1 VFGGIFLKIGLSNFA
16 KISDYSGVFL
26 VVAILLFSIMLIA
39 SIIGFLGS
47 FRRSTTSL
55 SLYVFIIWTLFIV
68 FWVLFA
74 IFLKKKTDFE
84 NQVLDLCNNRVAS
97 GLAAKL
103 QKAYHNKL
111 PTQFC
116 SKVCPC
122 ASEASRFPASSEYTS
137 AVFNSTGA
145 QNVYQC
151 PKDIYNGD
159 SPKKEATGFLGELE
173 NRFECSGLCTREKWF
188 YFSNVNRGAP
198 LYSCQDTI
206 LSYISEKFIMAYG
219 IILTCAVIM
228 FFAPTPAIVYIC
240 VSSRSMMLN

>member
-1 VFGGIFLKIGLSNFA
+1 MV
-16 KISDYSGVFL
+16 
-26 VVAILLFSIMLIA
+26 MA

-47 FRRSTTSL
+47 LRKNTTFL
-55 SLYVFIIWTLFIV
+55 TLYAFIIWTLFIV
-68 FWVLFA
+68 FWAVFA
-74 IFLKKKTDFE
+74 IFLKKRADFE
-84 NQVLDLCNNRVAS
+84 YQVLDLCNNRVAS
-97 GLAAKL
+97 GLAATL
-103 QKAYHNKL
+103 QKAYANNL

-116 SKVCPC
+116 SKECPC
-122 ASEASRFPASSEYTS
+122 ASEASRFPSSSEYVS
-137 AVFNSTGA
+137 AVFDPEGA

-151 PKDIYNGD
+151 PKDIYNGNN
-159 SPKKEATGFLGELE
+159 PRKEATGFLGELE

-228 FFAPTPAIVYIC
+228 FFAPVPAIVFIC
-240 VSSRSMMLN
+240 ISSKIMTLNQY